1 MTSVTLAFELHFK
14 SESLTSGTLAVLALG
29 FILLLAWKYRKS
41 LKHFFGYGK
50 RTISFQSGNRK
61 PVPEEN
67 EETNC
72 SQRPALSYNISK
84 EAPRNISQ
92 DGVSFQGTSRRQCL
106 FLMASSRSSVP
117 IQEIRIDNDSQQNIW
132 RIPVH
137 RYWKN
142 LSSDHTEAT
151 IHAAT
156 LLMDA

>member
-1 MTSVTLAFELHFK
+1 MSVTCDFLSSYFANNNKRQTKRKGGQHSDLASLAREQETQSEGKMTSVALAFELHFK

-72 SQRPALSYNISK
+72 SQ
-84 EAPRNISQ
+84 
-92 DGVSFQGTSRRQCL
+92 VL
-106 FLMASSRSSVP
+106 FS
-117 IQEIRIDNDSQQNIW
+117 
-132 RIPVH
+132 
-137 RYWKN
+137 
-142 LSSDHTEAT
+142 
-151 IHAAT
+151 
-156 LLMDA
+156 